1 MLDCWKANG
10 LDVEAQLNAGVVTA
24 ALSLA
29 SLGDTFGGQKN
40 PRKCHVSM
48 NKNVTLILVL
58 VHFSPEEGEVQLLPT
73 IFLKK
78 FFLTPQGPLDRQG
91 RNKPMGHLRLA
102 RSGFSGEGEG
112 WDVI

>member
-40 PRKCHVSM
+40 HGSAM
-48 NKNVTLILVL
+48 
-58 VHFSPEEGEVQLLPT
+58 FQ
-73 IFLKK
+73 
-78 FFLTPQGPLDRQG
+78 
-91 RNKPMGHLRLA
+91 
-102 RSGFSGEGEG
+102 
-112 WDVI
+112 